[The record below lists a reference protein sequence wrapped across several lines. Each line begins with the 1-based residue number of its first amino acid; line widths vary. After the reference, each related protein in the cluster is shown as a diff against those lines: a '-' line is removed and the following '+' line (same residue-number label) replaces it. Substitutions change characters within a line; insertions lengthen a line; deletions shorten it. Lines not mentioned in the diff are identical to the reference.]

1 MYEMSVIFP
10 YVCANF
16 HSCILQFSSAQYI
29 VRYKVDREMTSI
41 AGITIAPQTKVAFL
55 GYLLLAVSMIMTFIY
70 RGWSYDIGRLAIFVL
85 TVLLALYVLN
95 CTVLG
100 KCIID
105 AWIVAYIVAVFGIL
119 FGMLFL
125 TQEVWKA

>member
-1 MYEMSVIFP
+1 
-10 YVCANF
+10 
-16 HSCILQFSSAQYI
+16 
-29 VRYKVDREMTSI
+29 MTSI

-100 KCIID
+100 KCIIY